1 VGEVR
6 SRAQGVWSGPHVVPN
21 VESTSSAALP
31 RPIWLSV
38 PRCPAHAHSPSLPD
52 GAVPGRTPTAA
63 YRSRT
68 WSPQARP
75 YRSPPAANENRP
87 RTARAI
93 FAAPGRPPRPSQVGV
108 SAVTTC
114 SSVHSPCHAAAFT
127 QPSPGRTEGATARS
141 QRPTRRRRQL
151 SPVPVPHPVPW
162 TTSRQ
167 PSTLRYMHVPGP
179 QLRTDRPG
187 LAVGL
192 TPLETRREVV
202 LHIATRA
209 EQLGY
214 DAF

>member
-1 VGEVR
+1 MGEVR
-6 SRAQGVWSGPHVVPN
+6 SRAGRVVPTW
-21 VESTSSAALP
+21 SPTSSP
-31 RPIWLSV
+31 RVQPLSPV
-38 PRCPAHAHSPSLPD
+38 RYGSPSHGVRPTLTVRPCRMAQCPV
-52 GAVPGRTPTAA
+52 GLRPPPTVP
-63 YRSRT
+63 RT

-179 QLRTDRPG
+179 QLRTDARPG

-202 LHIATRA
+202 RHIATRA